1 MAEIATEAT
10 HRVGSI
16 YLTLSRDLMA
26 SQRPAGLSALEL
38 EQYEL
43 LLEEQAFPI
52 EEQAIDVFETN
63 VARMDQ
69 GVYNVWIQRSIE
81 ALAEIV
87 PLLSKH
93 ARALEQMR
101 ADDHPRHQSKF
112 GRHDALWRLRFLLSA
127 NGDAAKATANARKAL
142 AQREAVGLDAI
153 ADFVWRRPH
162 WEWPGYAAMRRVCP
176 TVVYAAESG
185 QLVVSVRFG
194 ECDFHQPRDV
204 EDAVSVYMYH
214 LAEWMRLYLDCATR
228 RSGRLVKEIR
238 LQAFDG
244 SFSLQR
250 VSLGFSRRFAAN
262 QAKIGGVYP
271 QRVAHEVACD
281 PPAWLYAFYR
291 NIIAPLTPIGLREKL
306 LVLSLAE
313 AGDRE
318 RLDALLGPN
327 RVPTHLGGPLDLGSV
342 KDLRERRLED
352 VFR

>member
-1 MAEIATEAT
+1 MARLARRPPPPPSPPSPPPPSAT
-10 HRVGSI
+10 
-16 YLTLSRDLMA
+16 LTIDFLTIIVILH
-26 SQRPAGLSALEL
+26 AL
-38 EQYEL
+38 
-43 LLEEQAFPI
+43 A
-52 EEQAIDVFETN
+52 
-63 VARMDQ
+63 VARALYRALRLARALRWKALTPPSRQ
-69 GVYNVWIQRSIE
+69 STGGGT
-81 ALAEIV
+81 ALAEIA
-87 PLLSKH
+87 PLLAKH

-162 WEWPGYAAMRRVCP
+162 YEWPGYAAMRRVCP

-185 QLVVSVRFG
+185 QLVLSVRFG
-194 ECDFHQPRDV
+194 ECAFHQPRDV

-250 VSLGFSRRFAAN
+250 VSLGFSRRFAAS

-281 PPAWLYAFYR
+281 PPAWLYAFYTHV
-291 NIIAPLTPIGLREKL
+291 IAPLTPIGLREKL

-318 RLDALLGPN
+318 RLNALLGPS

-352 VFR
+352 VFS